1 MKRLVLILLLF
12 YSATRV
18 KCRPESENS
27 QHPPSVTDHSE
38 PHEHNEHH
46 EHQNN
51 EHHELEG
58 DAEAEAEGDPHAEA
72 SHDNKTH
79 DGKIKYLDI
88 HSFTYKQ

>member
-27 QHPPSVTDHSE
+27 QHPLSVTNHSE
-38 PHEHNEHH
+38 PHEH
-46 EHQNN
+46 N

-79 DGKIKYLDI
+79 DGKIK
-88 HSFTYKQ
+88 

>member
-27 QHPPSVTDHSE
+27 LHPPSVTDHSE
-38 PHEHNEHH
+38 PHEH
-46 EHQNN
+46 N

-79 DGKIKYLDI
+79 DGKIK
-88 HSFTYKQ
+88 

>member
-38 PHEHNEHH
+38 PHEH
-46 EHQNN
+46 
-51 EHHELEG
+51 HELEG

-79 DGKIKYLDI
+79 DGKIK
-88 HSFTYKQ
+88 

>member
-1 MKRLVLILLLF
+1 MKRLVLILLLI

-38 PHEHNEHH
+38 PHEHK
-46 EHQNN
+46 

-79 DGKIKYLDI
+79 DGKIK
-88 HSFTYKQ
+88 

>member
-12 YSATRV
+12 YSATKV

-38 PHEHNEHH
+38 PQEH
-46 EHQNN
+46 N

-58 DAEAEAEGDPHAEA
+58 DAEAEGEHDPHAEA

-79 DGKIKYLDI
+79 NGKIKYRVSHI
-88 HSFTYKQ
+88 EV

>member
-27 QHPPSVTDHSE
+27 QHPSSVTNHSE
-38 PHEHNEHH
+38 PHEHNEHN
-46 EHQNN
+46 EHN
-51 EHHELEG
+51 EHHELED
-58 DAEAEAEGDPHAEA
+58 DAEAEAEGAPHAEA

-79 DGKIKYLDI
+79 DGKIK
-88 HSFTYKQ
+88 

>member
-1 MKRLVLILLLF
+1 MKQFVLILLLF

-27 QHPPSVTDHSE
+27 QHPLSMTNHSE
-38 PHEHNEHH
+38 PHEHN

-58 DAEAEAEGDPHAEA
+58 DAEAEAEGEHDPHAEA
-72 SHDNKTH
+72 SHENSTH
-79 DGKIKYLDI
+79 DGKIK
-88 HSFTYKQ
+88 